1 MFHSITINFD
11 YTNHTFG
18 NIVECLLFYDE
29 VNLIV
34 GIDGMAKLWRAIEP
48 NDFLKLRAYGLNIY
62 VLIDPITCAVL
73 PGQGED
79 IWTFFLQSEDMRQ
92 RVFEKAL
99 KELYGIEPLNAE
111 QKSTASRYREIS
123 NEYRH
128 SDKALAEVHED
139 IYKHF
144 VHKKILQAQLEE
156 IGSSVSMFDPTNKY
170 EFRQAKKG
178 FVYKTNILCGEL
190 EEQAKRAGF
199 ADMYFRH
206 QRFLMEMGEVYSLM
220 YFAAE
225 KESTLCTSSSQSLIM
240 SCKQKDMLE
249 RRMGEQSTITNFE
262 KIETNSFNDL
272 VGAVDSGEKTIGEIL
287 ELLDAAQEFKQ
298 WKRDLPETADFL
310 LEYQKA
316 MLAQLPWVQRTPIKV
331 LRFLITNAAGFI
343 PVVGTAVSAFD
354 TFVVDKWNAGGWKP
368 AQFVTGNLKK
378 FMEIDNRAR
387 S

>member
-1 MFHSITINFD
+1 MFHSITINLD
-11 YTNHTFG
+11 HTNHTFG

-34 GIDGMAKLWRAIEP
+34 GIDGMAKLWRAIGP
-48 NDFLKLRAYGLNIY
+48 NDLQRLCDYGLHIY
-62 VLIDPITCAVL
+62 VLIDPITCAAI

-79 IWTFFLQSEDMRQ
+79 IWTFFLQNEDMRQ

-99 KELYGIEPLNAE
+99 KELYGTEQLGAE
-111 QKSTASRYREIS
+111 QKNIASRYRELS

-128 SDKALAEVHED
+128 SNKALAEVHED

-156 IGSSVSMFDPTNKY
+156 IGSSMSMFDPANKY
-170 EFRQAKKG
+170 EFRPAKKG
-178 FVYKTNILCGEL
+178 FVYRTNLLCGEL
-190 EEQAKRAGF
+190 EEQAKRAGYD
-199 ADMYFRH
+199 DMYFRH

-249 RRMGEQSTITNFE
+249 RRLGEQITITNFE

-272 VGAVDSGEKTIGEIL
+272 VGAVDSREKTIGEIV
-287 ELLDAAQEFKQ
+287 ELLDVAQEFKQ
-298 WKRDLPETADFL
+298 WKRDLPDTADFI

-316 MLAQLPWVQRTPIKV
+316 MSAQLPWVQRTPIKV
-331 LRFLITNAAGFI
+331 LRFLITNVAGFI
-343 PVVGTAVSAFD
+343 PVVGNVVSAFD
-354 TFVVDKWNAGGWKP
+354 TFVVDKWKAGGWKP

-378 FMEIDNRAR
+378 FMDING
-387 S
+387 